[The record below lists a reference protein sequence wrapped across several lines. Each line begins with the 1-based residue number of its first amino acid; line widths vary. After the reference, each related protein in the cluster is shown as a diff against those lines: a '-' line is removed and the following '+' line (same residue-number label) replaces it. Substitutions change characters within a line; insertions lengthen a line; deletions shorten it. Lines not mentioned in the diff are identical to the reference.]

1 MIHKRQRPPRFMPS
15 ARKRT
20 VSLTKL
26 QAYITENYYTC
37 TYEILAC
44 LGEVYVAD
52 DRFKKNIDK
61 YGGGTAEFAAEA
73 IAVYC
78 RKESSWHSN

>member
-1 MIHKRQRPPRFMPS
+1 MPS

-26 QAYITENYYTC
+26 QVYITENYYTC
-37 TYEILAC
+37 NDEILAGF
-44 LGEVYVAD
+44 GEVYVAD

-61 YGGGTAEFAAEA
+61 YGGGTAEFVSEGIRIYAE
-73 IAVYC
+73 
-78 RKESSWHSN
+78 KK

>member
-1 MIHKRQRPPRFMPS
+1 MPS

-26 QAYITENYYTC
+26 QVYITENYYTC
-37 TYEILAC
+37 NDEILAGF
-44 LGEVYVAD
+44 GEVYVAD

-61 YGGGTAEFAAEA
+61 YGEGTAEFAAEA